1 MGLQQSKNVDAVEA
15 VALCRERKQ
24 FMGAAVAARNA
35 FAAAHSAY
43 AVALKS
49 TGAAL
54 SDYAH
59 HDHDHDHGHDH
70 DHDHD
75 HDVLL
80 PRHDTSG
87 VSAATATVAST
98 SALSA
103 PLPSFAAMALPTKTA
118 LPLPRRPSPLPRRPC
133 CRHCSAPPA
142 CRVISRSRRPGR
154 RRRRRSQPTP
164 PLARKNMMITMSR
177 MAATTITTTTM
188 TTTRGRNIRN
198 AATMRLV
205 LDCEP
210 NLRCFLHQRRRRPT
224 SLSYCSRR
232 LRCGCFCGL
241 RRKQLRRW
249 RRRWHRP
256 REWRRGTT
264 FSARRI
270 QIRFPPRPSPSP
282 HGLTAVGPQRQISH
296 QTTAFARNATAAH
309 ARKDDHRT
317 ASAEKAGADH
327 PESREREE
335 YRVSDRNGD
344 SNDDDD
350 DSDDS
355 GGEFGAGSDEAEAR
369 HIDHS
374 AIIMRVI
381 TWNRSFKGL
390 PQQDDARDNFDTEEL
405 ETHASVLDKMLA
417 WEKKLYDEAKEGE
430 LMKIEYH
437 RKAALLNQQRKR
449 GVRPEVLERSK
460 FAVVYMQTRCSVDRE
475 SMNSTVAE
483 INRLRDHQLY
493 PKLVDLVEGMAKM
506 WEVMFEHHRSQ
517 LRAITECRAFDFAL
531 APRETSEQHRQRTA
545 QLRDSAREWHS
556 SFEGLF
562 THQKDYIRSL
572 NSWLSLNLVP
582 IENGRKEKDSS
593 LSREADPPI
602 EILLQAWHQYL
613 DVLPHDLAKNAMHG
627 FAEVMS
633 ALLALQDDELKL
645 KSECE
650 DARKDLERKRWQF
663 EDWHRKH
670 AERRGLCLHWR
681 ALKVRERSIGSLRTH
696 LPELFRAMSDFAF
709 ASCQMYK
716 RLWSITQFKGQGGG

>member
-15 VALCRERKQ
+15 VALCQERKQ

-43 AVALKS
+43 SVALKN

-54 SDYAH
+54 SNYAH
-59 HDHDHDHGHDH
+59 HDHDHDHDH
-70 DHDHD
+70 DHTTTTTSSSPAAIPP
-75 HDVLL
+75 VSVPPPPLL
-80 PRHDTSG
+80 HRPLHCRHHCRRSRRWRCRRI
-87 VSAATATVAST
+87 
-98 SALSA
+98 LS
-103 PLPSFAAMALPTKTA
+103 
-118 LPLPRRPSPLPRRPC
+118 SPLPRRSPTC
-133 CRHCSAPPA
+133 PRHCSAPPP
-142 CRVISRSRRPGR
+142 C
-154 RRRRRSQPTP
+154 Q
-164 PLARKNMMITMSR
+164 
-177 MAATTITTTTM
+177 
-188 TTTRGRNIRN
+188 
-198 AATMRLV
+198 
-205 LDCEP
+205 
-210 NLRCFLHQRRRRPT
+210 
-224 SLSYCSRR
+224 
-232 LRCGCFCGL
+232 
-241 RRKQLRRW
+241 
-249 RRRWHRP
+249 
-256 REWRRGTT
+256 
-264 FSARRI
+264 
-270 QIRFPPRPSPSP
+270 
-282 HGLTAVGPQRQISH
+282 
-296 QTTAFARNATAAH
+296 
-309 ARKDDHRT
+309 
-317 ASAEKAGADH
+317 
-327 PESREREE
+327 
-335 YRVSDRNGD
+335 
-344 SNDDDD
+344 
-350 DSDDS
+350 
-355 GGEFGAGSDEAEAR
+355 
-369 HIDHS
+369 
-374 AIIMRVI
+374 
-381 TWNRSFKGL
+381 
-390 PQQDDARDNFDTEEL
+390 
-405 ETHASVLDKMLA
+405 
-417 WEKKLYDEAKEGE
+417 EGE

-483 INRLRDHQLY
+483 IIRLRDHQLY
-493 PKLVDLVEGMAKM
+493 PKLVDLVEGMVKM

-593 LSREADPPI
+593 LSRETDPPI
-602 EILLQAWHQYL
+602 KILLQAWHQYL

-670 AERRGLCLHWR
+670 AERRG
-681 ALKVRERSIGSLRTH
+681 ALPALEGAESANQATAAVERRIMVEAAEMKLKEAEENHKKHCKQVRERSIGSLRTH